1 MAEYKIGKNKKKV
14 SSNAKKIVGITM
26 IALSCLAFFF
36 LLTNLVGFMQNFLLG
51 AFGYFA
57 YPMFVAMLL
66 GGVALLNNK
75 KYKMSKK
82 YAIFLYLTIFFLVC
96 IIQLAI
102 VGNKSGSF
110 GDYLASNY
118 TRKHTAGGIVFGFFT
133 TCILYLT
140 NFVWAFVI
148 FSVLFAIS
156 LALYIDAIIA
166 MKKKASAEEPVKLSI
181 KEVKND
187 EKTQQK
193 EEVNVVMSGN
203 IEKKLSR
210 EEEVRQK
217 LGLTR
222 RGVIEPISTTQK
234 EEEKPKRV
242 DPKTLKGDELKSYL
256 LTPPQADFSKFF
268 SPEARSYARNGLS
281 NPSKSEIDR
290 NINSLKKEEI
300 PPIISDSSRQ
310 NAVTDAQPEQLVSE
324 ADNIIREVM
333 EESNFTHSDSV
344 SAEDIEKA
352 QEKQNGSDRDFD
364 RDRNNFDRDRNN
376 SFDHSDRAL
385 DHSSDRVSDRMERDF
400 SRDRGSFD
408 RHSDRDISGADR
420 STFDRDNRDLSHS
433 DRDALSRDNG
443 RNNFDRSNCTTSA
456 NQSDRGLVRDG
467 EFAVP
472 DHKKFVDFDNI
483 SNSEEEEKPE
493 VIKPYSYTKPPID
506 LVTTRSTDMSDLDD
520 DIQTKTVILEN
531 TLEEFGVP
539 AKVQNVVI
547 GPAVT
552 RYELEMPSGI
562 TVKKILNLS
571 SDIALALEA
580 NGGDVRIEAPVPGRN
595 VVGIEVPN
603 DKVATVSL
611 KDVLISNEFNSA
623 KSPLTYAVG
632 KDITGRIMVGALNKM
647 PHLLI
652 AGTTGSGKSVMLNSI
667 IISLLY
673 KSSPDDCKLLL
684 IDPKQVEFTPYE
696 GIPHLIVPKVIS
708 DLTKATNALQWAVD
722 EMERRFRLIRE
733 ARVRDIDEYNSTPDV
748 VTYKKKKMPFIV
760 IIIDEFS
767 DFIMQGKKEV
777 EDKIIRLGQK
787 ARAAG
792 IHIILATQYPTT
804 EYVTGGIKANFP
816 SRIAFK
822 VASNVN
828 SVVILGQPGAEK
840 LLGHGDMLYAP
851 QEYSAA
857 PKRVQGCFITTREIA
872 DIVNYVTLNNEPVF
886 DKDIQDAINNAPKT
900 SSNGGDNERGGMDP
914 LLPEALK
921 MCIDAGQASTSMIQR
936 RLSIG
941 YPRAGKI
948 IDQMTEMGYISA
960 ADGAKPRNV
969 YITLTEY
976 YQIFGDKY
984 E

>member
-118 TRKHTAGGIVFGFFT
+118 TRKHTAGGIVFGLFT
-133 TCILYLT
+133 TCILYMT

-166 MKKKASAEEPVKLSI
+166 MKKKASADEPVKLSI

-187 EKTQQK
+187 EKPQQK

-300 PPIISDSSRQ
+300 PPIISDSTRQ

-352 QEKQNGSDRDFD
+352 QETQSDRDFD
-364 RDRNNFDRDRNN
+364 PDRNNFDRDRNN
-376 SFDHSDRAL
+376 FDRSDRAL
-385 DHSSDRVSDRMERDF
+385 DHSSDRVSDRLDRDL
-400 SRDRGSFD
+400 SRDTFD
-408 RHSDRDISGADR
+408 RHGDRDSFSRETDRNAFNRSDR
-420 STFDRDNRDLSHS
+420 
-433 DRDALSRDNG
+433 
-443 RNNFDRSNCTTSA
+443 TSMP

-552 RYELEMPSGI
+552 RYELEMPSGV

-667 IISLLY
+667 IVSLLY

-886 DKDIQDAINNAPKT
+886 DKDIQDAINNAPKA

-969 YITLTEY
+969 YITLEEY

>member
-75 KYKMSKK
+75 KYKISKK

-118 TRKHTAGGIVFGFFT
+118 TRKHTAGGIVFGLFT
-133 TCILYLT
+133 TCILYMT

-166 MKKKASAEEPVKLSI
+166 MKKKASADEPVKLSI

-187 EKTQQK
+187 EKPQPK

-222 RGVIEPISTTQK
+222 RGVIEPISTTHK
-234 EEEKPKRV
+234 EEEKPKKV

-300 PPIISDSSRQ
+300 PPIISDSTRQ

-352 QEKQNGSDRDFD
+352 QEKQNNSDRDFD

-376 SFDHSDRAL
+376 NFDRSDRAL
-385 DHSSDRVSDRMERDF
+385 DHSSDRVSDRLDRDL
-400 SRDRGSFD
+400 SRDTFD
-408 RHSDRDISGADR
+408 RHGDRDSFSRESDRNA
-420 STFDRDNRDLSHS
+420 FNRS
-433 DRDALSRDNG
+433 DR
-443 RNNFDRSNCTTSA
+443 TSMP

-472 DHKKFVDFDNI
+472 DRKKFVDFDNI
-483 SNSEEEEKPE
+483 SNSEEEKPE

-552 RYELEMPSGI
+552 RYELEMPSGV

-886 DKDIQDAINNAPKT
+886 DKDIQDAINNAPKA

-969 YITLTEY
+969 YITLEEY

>member
-133 TCILYLT
+133 TCILYMT

-166 MKKKASAEEPVKLSI
+166 MKKKASADEPVKLSI

-187 EKTQQK
+187 EKPQPK

-300 PPIISDSSRQ
+300 PPIISDSTRQ

-352 QEKQNGSDRDFD
+352 QETQSDRDFD
-364 RDRNNFDRDRNN
+364 PDRNNFDRDRNN
-376 SFDHSDRAL
+376 FDRSDRAL
-385 DHSSDRVSDRMERDF
+385 DHSSDRVSDRLDRDL
-400 SRDRGSFD
+400 SRDTFD
-408 RHSDRDISGADR
+408 RHGDRDSFSRETDRNAFNRSDRTAMP
-420 STFDRDNRDLSHS
+420 
-433 DRDALSRDNG
+433 
-443 RNNFDRSNCTTSA
+443 

-483 SNSEEEEKPE
+483 SNSEEEKPE

-552 RYELEMPSGI
+552 RYELEMPSGV

-886 DKDIQDAINNAPKT
+886 DKDIQDAINNAPKA

-969 YITLTEY
+969 YITLEEY

>member
-75 KYKMSKK
+75 KYKISKK

-118 TRKHTAGGIVFGFFT
+118 TRKHTAGGIVYGLFT
-133 TCILYLT
+133 TCILYMT

-166 MKKKASAEEPVKLSI
+166 MKKKASADEPVKLSI

-187 EKTQQK
+187 EKSQPK

-222 RGVIEPISTTQK
+222 RGVIEPISTTHK
-234 EEEKPKRV
+234 EEEKPKKV

-300 PPIISDSSRQ
+300 PPIISDSTRQ

-352 QEKQNGSDRDFD
+352 QERQNNSDRDFD
-364 RDRNNFDRDRNN
+364 HDRNNLDRDRNN
-376 SFDHSDRAL
+376 NFDRSDRAL
-385 DHSSDRVSDRMERDF
+385 DHSSDRVSDRLD
-400 SRDRGSFD
+400 
-408 RHSDRDISGADR
+408 
-420 STFDRDNRDLSHS
+420 RDLSRDTLDRHGDCDSFSRES
-433 DRDALSRDNG
+433 DRNAFNRS
-443 RNNFDRSNCTTSA
+443 DRA
-456 NQSDRGLVRDG
+456 AMPNQSDRGLVRDG

-472 DHKKFVDFDNI
+472 DRKKFVDFDNI
-483 SNSEEEEKPE
+483 SNNEEEKPE

-552 RYELEMPSGI
+552 RYELEMPSGV

-886 DKDIQDAINNAPKT
+886 DKDIQDAINNAPKA

-969 YITLTEY
+969 YITLEEY

>member
-1 MAEYKIGKNKKKV
+1 MTEYKIGKNKKKV

-75 KYKMSKK
+75 KYKISKK

-118 TRKHTAGGIVFGFFT
+118 TRKHTAGGIVFGLFT
-133 TCILYLT
+133 TCILYMT

-166 MKKKASAEEPVKLSI
+166 MKKKASADEPVKLSI

-187 EKTQQK
+187 EKPQPK

-222 RGVIEPISTTQK
+222 RGAIEPISTTHK
-234 EEEKPKRV
+234 EEEKPKKV

-300 PPIISDSSRQ
+300 PPIISDSTRQ

-352 QEKQNGSDRDFD
+352 QEKQNNSDREFD

-376 SFDHSDRAL
+376 NFDRSDRAL
-385 DHSSDRVSDRMERDF
+385 DHSSDRVSDRLDRDL
-400 SRDRGSFD
+400 SRDTFD
-408 RHSDRDISGADR
+408 RHGDRDSFSRESDRNA
-420 STFDRDNRDLSHS
+420 FNRS
-433 DRDALSRDNG
+433 DR
-443 RNNFDRSNCTTSA
+443 TSMP

-472 DHKKFVDFDNI
+472 DRKKFVDFDNI
-483 SNSEEEEKPE
+483 SNSEDEEKPE

-552 RYELEMPSGI
+552 RYELEMPSGV

-886 DKDIQDAINNAPKT
+886 DKDIQDAINNAPKA

-969 YITLTEY
+969 YITLEEY

>member
-1 MAEYKIGKNKKKV
+1 MTEYRVGKNRKKV
-14 SSNAKKIVGITM
+14 SSNAKKAAGIIL
-26 IALSCLAFFF
+26 IAISCLAFFF
-36 LLTNLVGFMQNFLLG
+36 LLTNLVGFMQDFLLG
-51 AFGYFA
+51 TFGYFA
-57 YPMFVAMLL
+57 YPLFVIMLL

-75 KYKMSKK
+75 KYKISKR
-82 YAIFLYLTIFFLVC
+82 YAIFLYLTIFFLIC

-102 VGNKSGSF
+102 VGNKAETF
-110 GDYLASNY
+110 GEYLALNY
-118 TRKHTAGGIVFGFFT
+118 TRKHTAGGIVFGLFT
-133 TCILYLT
+133 SSVLYLT
-140 NFVWAFVI
+140 NYVWAFVI
-148 FSVLFAIS
+148 FCVLFSIS
-156 LALYIDAIIA
+156 LALYIDAIVA
-166 MKKKASAEEPVKLSI
+166 MKKKASQDQPVKLSFKEI
-181 KEVKND
+181 KKD
-187 EKTQQK
+187 SEKK

-222 RGVIEPISTTQK
+222 RNTIEPVSQAPK
-234 EEEKPKRV
+234 EEKPKRV
-242 DPKTLKGDELKSYL
+242 DPKSLKGDELKSYL

-268 SPEARSYARNGLS
+268 SPEARSYARTGIS
-281 NPSKSEIDR
+281 QPSMNEIDR
-290 NINSLKKEEI
+290 NINNLKREEI
-300 PPIISDSSRQ
+300 APIISDSTRQ
-310 NAVTDAQPEQLVSE
+310 NMVAEAQPEQLVSE

-352 QEKQNGSDRDFD
+352 QEKKDIETNHSFD
-364 RDRNNFDRDRNN
+364 R
-376 SFDHSDRAL
+376 SD
-385 DHSSDRVSDRMERDF
+385 RDF
-400 SRDRGSFD
+400 SRDRSFD
-408 RHSDRDISGADR
+408 RSDRNAFDRNDRTQR
-420 STFDRDNRDLSHS
+420 STFDRS
-433 DRDALSRDNG
+433 DRIEH
-443 RNNFDRSNCTTSA
+443 NFDRS
-456 NQSDRGLVRDG
+456 DRSSVSREVGGGLIRDG

-472 DHKKFVDFDNI
+472 ERKKFVDFD
-483 SNSEEEEKPE
+483 SDVSEEKEEQVE
-493 VIKPYSYTKPPID
+493 VIKPYAYTKPPID

-520 DIQTKTVILEN
+520 NIQTKTIILEN

-552 RYELEMPSGI
+552 RYELEMPSGV

-623 KSPLTYAVG
+623 KSPLSYAVG

-733 ARVRDIDEYNSTPDV
+733 ARVRDIEEYNSTPEV
-748 VTYKKKKMPFIV
+748 MSFKKKKMPFIV

-804 EYVTGGIKANFP
+804 DYVTGGIKANFP

-822 VASNVN
+822 VASSVN
-828 SVVILGQPGAEK
+828 SSVILGQPGAEK

-886 DKDIQDAINNAPKT
+886 DKDIQDAINNTPK
-900 SSNGGDNERGGMDP
+900 SNGGSENGDRSCMDP

-921 MCIDAGQASTSMIQR
+921 ICIDAGQASTSMIQR

-969 YITLTEY
+969 YITLEEY

>member
-1 MAEYKIGKNKKKV
+1 MAEYRIGKNRKKV
-14 SSNAKKIVGITM
+14 NTNAKKIMGIVL
-26 IALSCLAFFF
+26 IAISCIAFFF
-36 LLTNLVGFMQNFLLG
+36 LLTNLVGFMQDFLLG
-51 AFGYFA
+51 TFGYFA
-57 YPMFVAMLL
+57 YPLFITTML

-75 KYKMSKK
+75 KYKMSKR
-82 YAIFLYLTIFFLVC
+82 YAIFLYFTIFFLIC

-102 VGNKSGSF
+102 IGNKNGTF
-110 GDYLASNY
+110 GEYLALNY

-133 TCILYLT
+133 TCVLYLT
-140 NFVWAFVI
+140 NYIWSFVI
-148 FSVLFAIS
+148 FSVLFSIS
-156 LALYIDAIIA
+156 LALYIDSIIA
-166 MKKKASAEEPVKLSI
+166 IKKKAAQDEPVKLSL
-181 KEVKND
+181 KEVKKET
-187 EKTQQK
+187 EKK

-203 IEKKLSR
+203 IEKKLSH

-222 RGVIEPISTTQK
+222 RNVVEPISITPK
-234 EEEKPKRV
+234 EEEKPKKV
-242 DPKTLKGDELKSYL
+242 DPKSLKGDDLKSYL

-268 SPEARSYARNGLS
+268 SPEARSYARTGVS
-281 NPSKSEIDR
+281 QPSQSEINR
-290 NINSLKKEEI
+290 NINNLKKEEI
-300 PPIISDSSRQ
+300 APIISDSTRQ
-310 NAVTDAQPEQLVSE
+310 NAVAQAQPEQLVSE
-324 ADNIIREVM
+324 ADNIIREVI
-333 EESNFTHSDSV
+333 EESNFTRSDSV
-344 SAEDIEKA
+344 SIDNIESV
-352 QEKQNGSDRDFD
+352 QEQQHVEPSNDTSD
-364 RDRNNFDRDRNN
+364 
-376 SFDHSDRAL
+376 
-385 DHSSDRVSDRMERDF
+385 RDF
-400 SRDRGSFD
+400 SRDRSFD
-408 RHSDRDISGADR
+408 RSDRNDRDLLDR
-420 STFDRDNRDLSHS
+420 SDRNS
-433 DRDALSRDNG
+433 
-443 RNNFDRSNCTTSA
+443 FDRSDR
-456 NQSDRGLVRDG
+456 SDRSFDRNDRSVISREETKSLVRDG

-472 DHKKFVDFDNI
+472 ERKKFVDFD
-483 SNSEEEEKPE
+483 SNDNDKIEEVAE
-493 VIKPYSYTKPPID
+493 VIKPYVYTKPPID

-520 DIQTKTVILEN
+520 GIQTKTIILEN

-552 RYELEMPSGI
+552 RYELEMPSGV

-623 KSPLTYAVG
+623 KSPLSYAVG

-733 ARVRDIDEYNSTPDV
+733 ARVRDIEEYNSTSDV
-748 VTYKKKKMPFIV
+748 LSFKKKKMPFIV

-822 VASNVN
+822 VASSVN
-828 SVVILGQPGAEK
+828 SSVILGQPGAEK

-857 PKRVQGCFITTREIA
+857 PKRVQGCFVTTHEIA
-872 DIVNYVTLNNEPVF
+872 DIVNYVTLNNEPIF
-886 DKDIQDAINNAPKT
+886 DKDIQDAINNTPKST
-900 SSNGGDNERGGMDP
+900 GNIDGNERGGMDP

-921 MCIDAGQASTSMIQR
+921 ICIDAGQASTSMIQR

-969 YITLTEY
+969 YISLEEY

>member
-1 MAEYKIGKNKKKV
+1 MAEYKVGRKQRKV
-14 SSNAKKIVGITM
+14 SSGAKKAMGITL
-26 IALSCLAFFF
+26 IAISCLAFFF
-36 LLTNLVGFMQNFLLG
+36 LLTNLVGFMQQFLLG
-51 AFGYFA
+51 TFGYFA
-57 YPMFVAMLL
+57 YPLFVTTLL

-75 KYKMSKK
+75 KYKMSKR
-82 YAIFLYLTIFFLVC
+82 YAIFLYLTIFFLIC
-96 IIQLAI
+96 IIQLAL
-102 VGNKSGSF
+102 VGNKSGTF
-110 GDYLASNY
+110 GEYLALNY
-118 TRKHTAGGIVFGFFT
+118 SRKHTAGGIVFGLFT
-133 TCILYLT
+133 TSVLYLT
-140 NFVWAFVI
+140 NYVWAFVI
-148 FSVLFAIS
+148 FSVLFAVC
-156 LALYIDAIIA
+156 LALYIDSTIA
-166 MKKKASAEEPVKLSI
+166 MRKKKAQDEPVKLSF
-181 KEVKND
+181 KEVKKD
-187 EKTQQK
+187 AEKK

-222 RGVIEPISTTQK
+222 RNVIEPISSTQK
-234 EEEKPKRV
+234 DEEKPKKV

-256 LTPPQADFSKFF
+256 LTPPEADFSKFF
-268 SPEARSYARNGLS
+268 SPEARSYARTGVS
-281 NPSKSEIDR
+281 RPGQSEIDR
-290 NINSLKKEEI
+290 NINNLKKEEI
-300 PPIISDSSRQ
+300 APIISDSTRQ
-310 NAVTDAQPEQLVSE
+310 NAVAQAEPEQLVSA
-324 ADNIIREVM
+324 ADSIIREVM

-352 QEKQNGSDRDFD
+352 QEKNNSDREFDRSDRDFNRD
-364 RDRNNFDRDRNN
+364 RAFDRADRNNFDRNDRTDRNA
-376 SFDHSDRAL
+376 FDRSDRA
-385 DHSSDRVSDRMERDF
+385 DRA
-400 SRDRGSFD
+400 SFD
-408 RHSDRDISGADR
+408 RNDRNSISREG
-420 STFDRDNRDLSHS
+420 
-433 DRDALSRDNG
+433 
-443 RNNFDRSNCTTSA
+443 
-456 NQSDRGLVRDG
+456 DRGLARDG

-472 DHKKFVDFDNI
+472 DRKKFVDFDNRD
-483 SNSEEEEKPE
+483 NSESEPAPE
-493 VIKPYSYTKPPID
+493 IIKPYTYTKPPID

-520 DIQTKTVILEN
+520 NIQTKTVILEN

-552 RYELEMPSGI
+552 RYELEMPSGV

-611 KDVLISNEFNSA
+611 KDVLISNEFNTA
-623 KSPLTYAVG
+623 KSPLSYAVG

-733 ARVRDIDEYNSTPDV
+733 ARVRDIEEYNSTSDV
-748 VTYKKKKMPFIV
+748 MTYKKKKMPFIV

-872 DIVNYVTLNNEPVF
+872 DIVSYVTLNNEPVF
-886 DKDIQDAINNAPKT
+886 DKDIQDAINNAPK
-900 SSNGGDNERGGMDP
+900 SNGNSDGGDRSGMDP

-921 MCIDAGQASTSMIQR
+921 ICIDAGQASTSMIQR

-969 YITLTEY
+969 YISLEEY

>member
-75 KYKMSKK
+75 KYKISKK

-118 TRKHTAGGIVFGFFT
+118 TRKHTAGGIVFGLFT
-133 TCILYLT
+133 TCILYMT

-166 MKKKASAEEPVKLSI
+166 MKKKASADEPVKLSI

-187 EKTQQK
+187 EKPQPK

-222 RGVIEPISTTQK
+222 RGVIEPISTTHK
-234 EEEKPKRV
+234 EEEKPKKV

-300 PPIISDSSRQ
+300 PPIISDSTRQ

-352 QEKQNGSDRDFD
+352 QEKQNNSDRDFD

-376 SFDHSDRAL
+376 NFDRSDRVL
-385 DHSSDRVSDRMERDF
+385 DHSSDRVSDRLDRDL
-400 SRDRGSFD
+400 SRDTFD
-408 RHSDRDISGADR
+408 RHGDRDSFSRELDRNAFNRSDR
-420 STFDRDNRDLSHS
+420 
-433 DRDALSRDNG
+433 
-443 RNNFDRSNCTTSA
+443 TSMP
-456 NQSDRGLVRDG
+456 NQGDRGLVRDG

-472 DHKKFVDFDNI
+472 DRKKFVDFDNI
-483 SNSEEEEKPE
+483 SNSEEQEKPE

-552 RYELEMPSGI
+552 RYELEMPSGV

-886 DKDIQDAINNAPKT
+886 DKDIQDAINNAPKA

-969 YITLTEY
+969 YITLEEY

>member
-118 TRKHTAGGIVFGFFT
+118 TRKHTAGGIVFGLFT
-133 TCILYLT
+133 TCILYMT

-166 MKKKASAEEPVKLSI
+166 MKKKASADEPVKLSI

-300 PPIISDSSRQ
+300 PPIISDSTRQ

-352 QEKQNGSDRDFD
+352 QETQSDRDFD
-364 RDRNNFDRDRNN
+364 PDRNNFDRDRNN
-376 SFDHSDRAL
+376 FDRSDRAL
-385 DHSSDRVSDRMERDF
+385 DHSSDRVSDRLDRDL
-400 SRDRGSFD
+400 SRDTFD
-408 RHSDRDISGADR
+408 RHGDRDSFSRESDRNA
-420 STFDRDNRDLSHS
+420 FNRS
-433 DRDALSRDNG
+433 DRTAMP
-443 RNNFDRSNCTTSA
+443 

-483 SNSEEEEKPE
+483 SNSEEKEKPE

-552 RYELEMPSGI
+552 RYELEMPSGV

-886 DKDIQDAINNAPKT
+886 DKDIQDAINNAPKA

-969 YITLTEY
+969 YITLEEY

>member
-75 KYKMSKK
+75 KYKISKK

-118 TRKHTAGGIVFGFFT
+118 TRKHTAGGIVFGLFT
-133 TCILYLT
+133 TCILYMT

-166 MKKKASAEEPVKLSI
+166 MKKKASADEPVKLSI

-187 EKTQQK
+187 EKPQPK

-222 RGVIEPISTTQK
+222 RGAIEPISTTHK
-234 EEEKPKRV
+234 EEEKPKKV

-300 PPIISDSSRQ
+300 PPIISDSMRQ

-352 QEKQNGSDRDFD
+352 QERQNNSDRDFD

-376 SFDHSDRAL
+376 NFDRSDRAL
-385 DHSSDRVSDRMERDF
+385 DHSSDRVSDRLDRDL
-400 SRDRGSFD
+400 SRDTFD
-408 RHSDRDISGADR
+408 RHGDRDSFSRESDRNA
-420 STFDRDNRDLSHS
+420 FNRS
-433 DRDALSRDNG
+433 DR
-443 RNNFDRSNCTTSA
+443 TSMP

-472 DHKKFVDFDNI
+472 DRKKFVDFDNI
-483 SNSEEEEKPE
+483 SNSEEEKPE

-552 RYELEMPSGI
+552 RYELEMPSGV

-886 DKDIQDAINNAPKT
+886 DKDIQDAINNAPKA

-969 YITLTEY
+969 YITLEEY

>member
-1 MAEYKIGKNKKKV
+1 
-14 SSNAKKIVGITM
+14 
-26 IALSCLAFFF
+26 
-36 LLTNLVGFMQNFLLG
+36 
-51 AFGYFA
+51 
-57 YPMFVAMLL
+57 
-66 GGVALLNNK
+66 
-75 KYKMSKK
+75 
-82 YAIFLYLTIFFLVC
+82 
-96 IIQLAI
+96 
-102 VGNKSGSF
+102 
-110 GDYLASNY
+110 
-118 TRKHTAGGIVFGFFT
+118 
-133 TCILYLT
+133 
-140 NFVWAFVI
+140 
-148 FSVLFAIS
+148 
-156 LALYIDAIIA
+156 
-166 MKKKASAEEPVKLSI
+166 
-181 KEVKND
+181 
-187 EKTQQK
+187 
-193 EEVNVVMSGN
+193 
-203 IEKKLSR
+203 
-210 EEEVRQK
+210 
-217 LGLTR
+217 
-222 RGVIEPISTTQK
+222 
-234 EEEKPKRV
+234 
-242 DPKTLKGDELKSYL
+242 
-256 LTPPQADFSKFF
+256 
-268 SPEARSYARNGLS
+268 
-281 NPSKSEIDR
+281 
-290 NINSLKKEEI
+290 
-300 PPIISDSSRQ
+300 
-310 NAVTDAQPEQLVSE
+310 
-324 ADNIIREVM
+324 
-333 EESNFTHSDSV
+333 
-344 SAEDIEKA
+344 
-352 QEKQNGSDRDFD
+352 
-364 RDRNNFDRDRNN
+364 
-376 SFDHSDRAL
+376 
-385 DHSSDRVSDRMERDF
+385 
-400 SRDRGSFD
+400 
-408 RHSDRDISGADR
+408 
-420 STFDRDNRDLSHS
+420 
-433 DRDALSRDNG
+433 
-443 RNNFDRSNCTTSA
+443 
-456 NQSDRGLVRDG
+456 
-467 EFAVP
+467 
-472 DHKKFVDFDNI
+472 
-483 SNSEEEEKPE
+483 
-493 VIKPYSYTKPPID
+493 
-506 LVTTRSTDMSDLDD
+506 
-520 DIQTKTVILEN
+520 
-531 TLEEFGVP
+531 
-539 AKVQNVVI
+539 
-547 GPAVT
+547 
-552 RYELEMPSGI
+552 MPSGV

-969 YITLTEY
+969 YITLEEY

>member
-51 AFGYFA
+51 VFGYFA

-118 TRKHTAGGIVFGFFT
+118 TRKHTAGGIVFGLFT

-166 MKKKASAEEPVKLSI
+166 MKKKASADEPVKLSI

-187 EKTQQK
+187 EKPQQK

-222 RGVIEPISTTQK
+222 RGVIEPISTTHK

-300 PPIISDSSRQ
+300 PPIISDSTRQ

-352 QEKQNGSDRDFD
+352 QETQSDRDFD
-364 RDRNNFDRDRNN
+364 PDRNNFDRDRNN
-376 SFDHSDRAL
+376 NFDRSDRAL
-385 DHSSDRVSDRMERDF
+385 DHSSDRVSDRLDRDL
-400 SRDRGSFD
+400 SRDTFD
-408 RHSDRDISGADR
+408 RHGDRDSFSRETDRNAFNRSDRTAMP
-420 STFDRDNRDLSHS
+420 
-433 DRDALSRDNG
+433 
-443 RNNFDRSNCTTSA
+443 

-552 RYELEMPSGI
+552 RYELEMPSGV

-886 DKDIQDAINNAPKT
+886 DKDIQDAINNAPKA

-969 YITLTEY
+969 YITLEEY